1 MTRYRKGKWKKNRI
15 STSYEKY
22 DRVFARAFSKK
33 QKGKIHKIRPRHHRD
48 CVIPKVSVDV
58 LTISC
63 KAKQG
68 QVVSGIAPQNHLHSI
83 VDSTRK
89 HTSEIAD
96 LKASVVKAY
105 VTS

>member
-1 MTRYRKGKWKKNRI
+1 MTRYRKGKWEKNRI

-58 LTISC
+58 LTPDLL
-63 KAKQG
+63 KQG
-68 QVVSGIAPQNHLHSI
+68 RASRGRISK
-83 VDSTRK
+83 ST
-89 HTSEIAD
+89 
-96 LKASVVKAY
+96 
-105 VTS
+105 

>member
-1 MTRYRKGKWKKNRI
+1 MEKNRI
-15 STSYEKY
+15 STSNEKY
-22 DRVFARAFSKK
+22 DRVLARAFSNRLGKK
-33 QKGKIHKIRPRHHRD
+33 VKFVKFALVIPRHHRD

-68 QVVSGIAPQNHLHSI
+68 QVVQAIAPQKHLHSI

-89 HTSEIAD
+89 HTSPTAD
-96 LKASVVKAY
+96 LKASVVKA
-105 VTS
+105 